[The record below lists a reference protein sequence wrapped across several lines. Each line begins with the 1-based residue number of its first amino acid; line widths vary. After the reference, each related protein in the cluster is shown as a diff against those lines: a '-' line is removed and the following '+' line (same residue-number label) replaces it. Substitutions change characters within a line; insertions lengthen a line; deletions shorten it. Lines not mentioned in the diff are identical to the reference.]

1 LWDLTGLRSKKPID
15 SDGLPQLFE
24 ELKCRDANRAYPA
37 VWKLVNQGSRAVE
50 LIGREVKP
58 RPPAVAWNAHIT
70 KLVND
75 LDSDSFGTRET
86 ATKLLIDK
94 GSSILP
100 LLHKRLASKLSPES
114 AERIKAV
121 IERLD
126 RLTPDDIRACRC
138 VAVLEH
144 IGSAEAVRLLRLLAS
159 GGPGWLT
166 EHAQWALTRI
176 QTKS

>member
-1 LWDLTGLRSKKPID
+1 LTGLRSQNRTD
-15 SDGLPQLFE
+15 RDDLRQLCE
-24 ELKCRDANRAYPA
+24 ELKSRDANRAYPA
-37 VWKLVNQGSRAVE
+37 IWKLVNQGPRAVE
-50 LIGREVKP
+50 LIGRQVKP
-58 RPPAVAWNAHIT
+58 QPPAVTRDADVT
-70 KLVND
+70 KVIND
-75 LDSDSFGTRET
+75 LDSDSFRTRET
-86 ATKLLIDK
+86 ATQLLIDN
-94 GSSILP
+94 GPSILP
-100 LLHKRLASKLSPES
+100 VLRQQLARKLSPES

-159 GGPGWLT
+159 GGPGLLT
-166 EHAQWALTRI
+166 EHAKRALTRI